1 MYWLIS
7 FNKHLEMQIQL
18 VINGLIWMFFEMYMC
33 GSLQQK
39 VFWAIWNLRQNVTLH
54 LLEARTE

>member
-1 MYWLIS
+1 
-7 FNKHLEMQIQL
+7 MQIQL

-39 VFWAIWNLRQNVTLH
+39 VFWAILNLRQNVTLH